1 MKNPVIRFVI
11 LFVTIYG
18 GWYLLYEIYLAQN
31 TPIDR
36 FLIEFV
42 GKSST
47 EVLIWFGFEAS
58 YEVFSHIVSLNSLAC
73 VSVGA
78 PCNGLALFAL
88 FASFILAT
96 PVSNKPKFL
105 FIPLGVIIIFLLNII
120 RISALTLN
128 VKYYPESV
136 DFNHHY
142 LFAFIVYG
150 VTFWIWMIW
159 VDKFMIPSLKY
170 KLHLKEQFS

>member
-1 MKNPVIRFVI
+1 MKNPVIRFII
-11 LFVTIYG
+11 LFIVIYG
-18 GWYLLYEIYLAQN
+18 SWYVLYELYLAEN
-31 TPIDR
+31 TPIDII
-36 FLIEFV
+36 LIEWV

-47 EVLIWFGFEAS
+47 ALLNFLDFEAS
-58 YEVFSHIVSLNSLAC
+58 YQSLPHTVYLGSLAC

-96 PVSNKPKFL
+96 PVSVKPKL
-105 FIPLGVIIIFLLNII
+105 IFIPLGIIVIFLLNVI
-120 RISALTLN
+120 RIAALTLN

-142 LFAFIVYG
+142 LFTFIVYG
-150 VTFWIWMIW
+150 VTFWIWIIW
-159 VDKFMIPSLKY
+159 VNKFMIPSLKNQ
-170 KLHLKEQFS
+170 HV

>member
-11 LFVTIYG
+11 LFVAIYG
-18 GWYLLYEIYLAQN
+18 GWYLVYELYLAEN
-31 TPIDR
+31 TPIDTI
-36 FLIEFV
+36 LIEWV
-42 GKSST
+42 GKTST
-47 EVLIWFGFEAS
+47 ELLNLLGFDAS
-58 YEVFSHIVSLNSLAC
+58 YQVLAHTVYLGSLSC

-96 PVSNKPKFL
+96 PVSIKPKL
-105 FIPLGVIIIFLLNII
+105 IFIPLGIIVIFLLNVI

-142 LFAFIVYG
+142 LFTFIVYG
-150 VTFWIWMIW
+150 VTFWIWIIW
-159 VDKFMIPSLKY
+159 VNKFMIPSLK
-170 KLHLKEQFS
+170 QQSA

>member
-1 MKNPVIRFVI
+1 MKNPVTRFVI
-11 LFVTIYG
+11 LFIAIYG
-18 GWYLLYEIYLAQN
+18 SWYLVYELYLAEN
-31 TPIDR
+31 TSIDR
-36 FLIEFV
+36 ILIEWV

-47 EVLIWFGFEAS
+47 ELLTWFGFDAS
-58 YEVFSHIVSLNSLAC
+58 YQVLPHTVSLNSISC

-96 PVSNKPKFL
+96 PVSIKPKL
-105 FIPLGVIIIFLLNII
+105 VFIPLGVAVIFLLNVI
-120 RISALTLN
+120 RIAALTLN

-142 LFAFIVYG
+142 LFTFIVYG
-150 VTFWIWMIW
+150 VTFWIWIIW
-159 VDKFMIPSLKY
+159 VNKFMIPSLKQG
-170 KLHLKEQFS
+170 KI

>member
-11 LFVTIYG
+11 LFVAIYG
-18 GWYLLYEIYLAQN
+18 SWYVLYELWLAEN
-31 TPIDR
+31 TPIDTI
-36 FLIEFV
+36 LIEWV
-42 GKSST
+42 GQSST
-47 EVLIWFGFEAS
+47 KLLTWLGFEAS
-58 YEVFSHIVSLNSLAC
+58 YQSMAHTVYLNSLAC

-96 PVSNKPKFL
+96 PVSVKPKLL
-105 FIPLGVIIIFLLNII
+105 FIPLGVVVIFLLNVI

-128 VKYYPESV
+128 FKYYPESV

-142 LFAFIVYG
+142 VFTFIVYG

-159 VDKFMIPSLKY
+159 VNKFMIPSLKT
-170 KLHLKEQFS
+170 KS

>member
-11 LFVTIYG
+11 LFVAIYG
-18 GWYLLYEIYLAQN
+18 SWYLLYELYLAEN
-31 TPIDR
+31 TPIDGI
-36 FLIEFV
+36 LIEWV

-47 EVLIWFGFEAS
+47 ELLTWFGFEAS
-58 YEVFSHIVSLNSLAC
+58 YQTLPHTVSLNSISC
-73 VSVGA
+73 VSVGS

-96 PVSNKPKFL
+96 PVSIKPKFL
-105 FIPLGVIIIFLLNII
+105 FIPLGIIVIFLLNVI

-142 LFAFIVYG
+142 LFTFIVYG
-150 VTFWIWMIW
+150 VIFWIWIVW
-159 VDKFMIPSLKY
+159 VNRFMIPSLK
-170 KLHLKEQFS
+170 KGQA